1 MLPIINILLIVG
13 ILLFILYN
21 LYVDTRNWSNTGSFL
36 EGMENASSLAEYMG
50 AFGGPVE
57 NYSFSS
63 AEEAKGRC
71 EEEGLQLCK
80 KEEVIAGA
88 KSKASLE
95 NVCSSG
101 WTTDAPRG
109 WYSVKGRYQ
118 CGTDNNWNTWAPPTG
133 KGSAHCCKPATV
145 SDLGGYTK
153 HSQRWCGTYHNGKR
167 MGYQYHSSIKSV
179 DDCKSECDKDNACQA
194 IDYNPSNN
202 RCYTYTGE
210 ANDDHN
216 GRCTAETAYTSTTKG
231 KLMNGGNWVNN
242 YDLYIK
248 TNKQEPAYPRWQV
261 INNKSIQFQGSNRGT
276 NDKDLKGKSVDEAL
290 NQLYPLNSGFK
301 RENIWAIER
310 NEQQKWTIFRTR
322 LANGQIPQHTK
333 VDSPGW
339 AIHINPDEPA
349 PVTASAPVQAVAQTG
364 AGSAEDAMENQVR
377 SRAGNVAP
385 MGSNVPQNCKKGC
398 VAPTGPSGNCKVIQ
412 KDGVEK
418 RECDYGCPAPSFV
431 RGDTVNCKYD
441 RDCNS
446 CGTVLFNPDD
456 PPNMPASGRP
466 VDGVKTNSWVGS
478 RIDVPGIQNA
488 PGLHPQGQMGQTNG
502 SSMGQMG
509 ETNGS
514 SMGEMG
520 QINNGSMGQMGGMS
534 SGSSN
539 VATVATA
546 SNTLF
551 NENIMK
557 QVLEKKDLIPNDI
570 NKNNEE
576 TSFNLRIGKKFIVDT
591 ASIRNFAIP
600 NIDNQDYIEL
610 GRIVK
615 NIKMRE
621 KDPQESEQVKVL
633 YSKLNSF
640 VLELLTDSSLDMSGY
655 DNNGVP
661 TQLNNKTRTTG
672 MFGENSNS
680 LITDTDTDKVK
691 ENVKRHKVQPFNSIW
706 SLYQ

>member
-1 MLPIINILLIVG
+1 MIPIINILLIVG

-36 EGMENASSLAEYMG
+36 EGMASKEKVINNFFADKTINQNVSGSQKLFETAEKTIPEDIGDKVELEYEFKVRDQGWGNATYGKMAIVNITQNKTTNLKSGRGRGTQVHSGVVDITQYVNPGDKVKLR
-50 AFGGPVE
+50 
-57 NYSFSS
+57 FSTS
-63 AEEAKGRC
+63 R
-71 EEEGLQLCK
+71 
-80 KEEVIAGA
+80 
-88 KSKASLE
+88 
-95 NVCSSG
+95 
-101 WTTDAPRG
+101 
-109 WYSVKGRYQ
+109 
-118 CGTDNNWNTWAPPTG
+118 
-133 KGSAHCCKPATV
+133 
-145 SDLGGYTK
+145 
-153 HSQRWCGTYHNGKR
+153 
-167 MGYQYHSSIKSV
+167 
-179 DDCKSECDKDNACQA
+179 
-194 IDYNPSNN
+194 
-202 RCYTYTGE
+202 YTYGHSMYWFYYK
-210 ANDDHN
+210 NLN
-216 GRCTAETAYTSTTKG
+216 LK
-231 KLMNGGNWVNN
+231 
-242 YDLYIK
+242 YIS
-248 TNKQEPAYPRWQV
+248 NHIEPAYPRWQV
-261 INNKSIQFQGSNRGT
+261 VPNKSIQFQGSERGT
-276 NDKDLKGKSVDEAL
+276 NDKDIKGKSVDDAL
-290 NQLYPLNSGFK
+290 NELYPLNSSSN
-301 RENIWAIER
+301 RENVWAIER
-310 NEQQKWTIFRTR
+310 NEAQKWTIFRTR
-322 LANGQIPQHTK
+322 LANGEIPQHTQ
-333 VDSPGW
+333 VDSQGW
-339 AIHINPDEPA
+339 AIHLNPDEPTKA
-349 PVTASAPVQAVAQTG
+349 TATPAATSATDLPQSG
-364 AGSAEDAMENQVR
+364 AGTAGDAMENQIR

-385 MGSNVPQNCKKGC
+385 MDSNVPQNCKKGC

-418 RECDYGCPAPSFV
+418 RECDYGCPVPSFI
-431 RGDTVNCKYD
+431 RGDTENCKYD

-456 PPNMPASGRP
+456 PPQMPSSGRP
-466 VDGVKTNSWVGS
+466 VDGENTNSLAGS
-478 RIDVPGIQNA
+478 KINVPGIQNA
-488 PGLHPQGQMGQTNG
+488 PGLNPQGQMGQTN
-502 SSMGQMG
+502 S
-509 ETNGS
+509 
-514 SMGEMG
+514 
-520 QINNGSMGQMGGMS
+520 GSMGQMGS
-534 SGSSN
+534 SINTNNSMGSMEMGAMGINTGSSN

-576 TSFNLRIGKKFIVDT
+576 TSFNLRIGKKFMVDT

-621 KDPQESEQVKVL
+621 KDPQESQQVKVL

-691 ENVKRHKVQPFNSIW
+691 ENVKRQKVQPFNSIW